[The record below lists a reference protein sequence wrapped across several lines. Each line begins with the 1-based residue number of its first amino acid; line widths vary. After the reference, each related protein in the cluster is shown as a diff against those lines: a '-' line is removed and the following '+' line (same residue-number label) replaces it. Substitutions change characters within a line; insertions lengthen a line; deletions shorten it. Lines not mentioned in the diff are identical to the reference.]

1 MISKKKFFSK
11 SQKEIQLKKK
21 GSKVAQALL
30 KHRVHFVLKDEYK
43 KMIKNSN
50 FLIISTLSNKYPDTS
65 VKCGFKGFV
74 KILDSKNIEWE
85 DYDGN
90 RMFRTIG
97 NILKNKFVSLLFFD
111 LNNPDNKD
119 KPNTPVKLRLLGQAK
134 YILSKKKIRV
144 KIDFAFSNCPRYL
157 PNYKFV
163 SDSKFLK
170 KLITP
175 EWKKRSYIK
184 KIL

>member
-1 MISKKKFFSK
+1 MPDKKKFYSK
-11 SQKEIQLKKK
+11 SQKKIQTQKK
-21 GSKVAQALL
+21 GSRVAEALL
-30 KHRVHFVLKDEYK
+30 QYRVHYFLKDEYK
-43 KMIKNSN
+43 KLIKKSN
-50 FLIISTLSNKYPDTS
+50 FLIISTISDKYPDTS
-65 VKCGFKGFV
+65 IKSGLKGFV
-74 KILDSKNIEWE
+74 KILDNRNIEWE

-97 NILKNKFVSLLFFD
+97 NILKNKFVSILFLD
-111 LNNPDNKD
+111 LNDPENKD

-134 YILSKKKIRV
+134 YISSKKKIKV

-170 KLITP
+170 RLIIP

-184 KIL
+184 KVL

>member
-11 SQKEIQLKKK
+11 FQKKIQIKRK
-21 GSKVAQALL
+21 GSRVAEALL
-30 KHRVHFVLKDEYK
+30 KHRVHYFLKDEYK
-43 KMIKNSN
+43 KLILNSN
-50 FLIISTLSNKYPDTS
+50 FLIISTLSEKYPDTS
-65 VKCGFKGFV
+65 VKSGLKGFV
-74 KILDSKNIEWE
+74 KILNNKNIEWE

-90 RMFRTIG
+90 RMFRTVG
-97 NILKNKFVSLLFFD
+97 NILKNKFVSILFLD
-111 LNNPDNKD
+111 LNNPENKD
-119 KPNTPVKLRLLGQAK
+119 RPNTPVKLRLLGQAK
-134 YILSKKKIRV
+134 YIFSKKKIRV

-157 PNYKFV
+157 PNYKFI

-170 KLITP
+170 RLIIP